1 MCNFAN
7 ENEKDRKHHLD
18 ADGGHDTV
26 STAGRQ
32 QEVVGM
38 GEGCEA
44 HPQPLPKGWEA
55 HPRPLPKG
63 CEAHPQPLPKGWE
76 AHPQPLPKGW
86 ESYNDVYQDYGCHD
100 GGEAQRIW
108 L

>member
-44 HPQPLPKGWEA
+44 HPQPLPKG
-55 HPRPLPKG
+55 G
-63 CEAHPQPLPKGWE
+63 
-76 AHPQPLPKGW
+76 
-86 ESYNDVYQDYGCHD
+86 ESYNYVYQDDGCHD

>member
-26 STAGRQ
+26 STTGRQ

-38 GEGCEA
+38 GEGGRTGKGAHPRPLPKGWKA
-44 HPQPLPKGWEA
+44 HPQPLPKGWKA

-63 CEAHPQPLPKGWE
+63 WE
-76 AHPQPLPKGW
+76 VD
-86 ESYNDVYQDYGCHD
+86 E
-100 GGEAQRIW
+100 R
-108 L
+108 